1 MRLVIAIPIAVFD
14 ALIEKCVESDPEY
27 QTLKNGFVMRSAT
40 GSEEVHISCNEA
52 VAQAILVF
60 ADQVCSE
67 VVPHI
72 RRMSAPV

>member
-1 MRLVIAIPIAVFD
+1 MAVFN
-14 ALIEKCVESDPEY
+14 ALIEKCAQSDPQY

-40 GSEEVHISCNEA
+40 GSEEVHISCSEDIA
-52 VAQAILVF
+52 RAILVF
-60 ADQVCSE
+60 AEEVCSE